1 MKKIYFILLGLISAV
16 SGVFGAGSENWVDP
30 AGLTHKFK
38 YEGPWYQDGMA
49 KIPTNQYWGY
59 TDINESPG
67 SSLTK
72 RVIKTKD
79 GTEAKRI
86 YGDMD
91 IIGATISIPIQ
102 TSAWGQTGYKYWPAV
117 RSMDF
122 INEIYYGTLTKITRV
137 NDIPSHYSE
146 NSAISTFDFS
156 SKPTR
161 LEREELDGSKV
172 IFARLY
178 WAGGISAPWNS
189 SGWLNY
195 YPKNSS
201 EFYNYY
207 YNEFKGFN
215 TIKFGTPDGGYHNL
229 TADKNDVFWY
239 GSFIYGKNGT
249 IGGMYFMY
257 QASVDVTSL
266 VQNSLKK
273 NQRTFSAGNIK
284 ATTSVPKLISMYRD
298 GSWSWYRSSLAPHY
312 GGWALVIVYDFG
324 KDASREIKPKSV
336 NVYDGLRILDPRS
349 PQLPQGQQNGNL
361 KQKKLQLEFSGFYT
375 PPSGEVKS
383 TLAFLSFGGKKEVGD
398 ISVGYPKSDKLEIW
412 KGNDTIGNWLTVA
425 SNDKDNGTSPNPE
438 GNQFNS
444 SITKFDKEINPG
456 KTYNNQMDLDV
467 FDVTGKIINAQT
479 KAWVRLI
486 AESEYHGGSV
496 YAERANVGLV
506 AFSTELYSPE
516 VCYEETLFTKG
527 KDAPD
532 SEFREVST
540 NENSYTKVQ
549 KDSILRAQIAIKNKG
564 NESAQKLTLTSSLEQ
579 KGSEY
584 KPNTTYIVTSEPITT
599 TTFKVGPHNPDNTAF
614 QTSSKNLLTFALGSG
629 AGHIGSANQGGTI
642 DKTNQAFIQYD
653 ATLKQIK
660 KFQANIYRASFT
672 NTALNL
678 SFEGEIKRCDN
689 KEYYLSV
696 IDVPNVNNF
705 RAVNKNFTKDGDS
718 QNLYTQIANRKF
730 DIKIAHFGKETASGN
745 QLSKTNID
753 TTVGVDIVTTCAA
766 GGVSVTQPMQVEF
779 KKGENGKSIVELKDV
794 LIEKAYSNL
803 YVRLSFKDPISNQIK
818 TSCASDT
825 FTVRPKEFKI
835 YDTSSKNIVNNL
847 TLIGGRKYPNFSA
860 LATNDTGKQA
870 GGYTTI
876 LPDSTGTSYAR
887 FEPTIPP
894 TCTAVTSLPITWFM
908 TKFTDGVAKLERY
921 HEGATAIKDNRDF
934 VYNEVGNAKLV
945 ILDNKWTTASNDQAN
960 SDCIA
965 NSHSNTESNGKVGC
979 DIRSEFE
986 FKFDPQDIHV
996 DSLRISGFNGGPMSY
1011 MSNDI
1016 AMPAIATFN
1025 VQARLGDAS
1034 RTIARMYTAGCY
1046 SKDTQFTMGVDTGIA
1061 DLNDRN
1067 NVKTPL
1073 PAAANARILFFNDV
1087 NNPQVVKRD
1096 NTNNNSGVYNVP
1108 SNAFTNGQLIDG
1120 QVRFNFARV
1129 VTEPINPFTVNSNI
1143 FTFTNVKEQ
1152 ANTSAVPNTY
1162 VKPLAANETATQF
1175 YYGIVYAPYY
1185 EGPRRG
1191 FNANVYFGVYCNAC
1205 DKTTYTLANGQTLP
1219 SVTNWFTNDSHAD
1232 NTYGQVNAYVQSSGA
1247 GTVTITPQA
1256 IANGVQVLTLSD
1268 TQAELVDIDMQ
1279 ASSWLI
1285 YNKTDPAAMVNRFQ
1299 VNFFDRPRWG
1309 GQALGQKGNNL
1320 NGPGN
1325 VLDTEDGSLN
1335 YSIKTNKRSDW

>member
-1 MKKIYFILLGLISAV
+1 MKNIKFALIALMTLSSGLFAFEHDGLEHPIVWKQTGATNDI
-16 SGVFGAGSENWVDP
+16 GV
-30 AGLTHKFK
+30 
-38 YEGPWYQDGMA
+38 
-49 KIPTNQYWGY
+49 Y
-59 TDINESPG
+59 TDIKEGMVRRSIVG
-67 SSLTK
+67 
-72 RVIKTKD
+72 KD
-79 GTEAKRI
+79 NKEIKRI

-91 IIGATISIPIQ
+91 IIGATISVP
-102 TSAWGQTGYKYWPAV
+102 TNGGYNYVPVTGTLWK
-117 RSMDF
+117 
-122 INEIYYGTLTKITRV
+122 GTLTNIKGIDDANYRSQCTQWDR
-137 NDIPSHYSE
+137 NNGKCTLDYF
-146 NSAISTFDFS
+146 NSSYSTFDFS
-156 SKPTR
+156 NKPTE
-161 LEREELDGSKV
+161 LERNHIDGSKV
-172 IFARLY
+172 IYARLY
-178 WAGGISAPWNS
+178 WAGGLSNPWNDHPAS
-189 SGWLNY
+189 NVAGLRNKYLNGISG
-195 YPKNSS
+195 
-201 EFYNYY
+201 
-207 YNEFKGFN
+207 FKHVR
-215 TIKFGTPDGGYHNL
+215 FGTPDGKMHRL
-229 TADKNDVFWY
+229 TANPGDVYWWGAYAWY
-239 GSFIYGKNGT
+239 NTAYQ
-249 IGGMYFMY
+249 GGMYFMY
-257 QASVDVTSL
+257 QASVDVTDLVKASL
-266 VQNSLKK
+266 TKDK
-273 NQRTFSAGNIK
+273 RTFSAGGIR
-284 ATTSVPKLISMYRD
+284 TSSSLDDNNWMSMYRD
-298 GSWSWYRSSLAPHY
+298 GDFKSSRAYLPPHY
-312 GGWALVIVYDFG
+312 GGWALLIVYDFG
-324 KDASREIKPKSV
+324 EDESENIKPKSV
-336 NVYDGLRILDPRS
+336 NIYDGLRVLDPSVRTKPGS
-349 PQLPQGQQNGNL
+349 VSRNL
-361 KQKKLQLEFSGFYT
+361 ELKFEGFYT
-375 PPSGEVKS
+375 PPSGNVNS
-383 TLAFLSFGGKKEVGD
+383 TLAVMSFGGKYETGSED
-398 ISVGYPKSDKLEIW
+398 IQVWDKNNRRYES
-412 KGNDTIGNWLTVA
+412 VA
-425 SNDKDNGTSPNPE
+425 SGQNASGK
-438 GNQFNS
+438 QFNS
-444 SITKFDKEINPG
+444 TITKFGSNINSG

-467 FDVTGKIINAQT
+467 FDISGKIGNAQT
-479 KAWVRLI
+479 DAWINLI
-486 AESEYHGGSV
+486 ATSEWVGGILYS
-496 YAERANVGLV
+496 ERANVGLV

-540 NENSYTKVQ
+540 NKNSYTKVE

-599 TTFKVGPHNPDNTAF
+599 TRFKVGPHNPDNTAF

-629 AGHIGSANQGGTI
+629 AGPIGSANQGGTI

-653 ATLKQIK
+653 ATLKQIE

-678 SFEGEIKRCDN
+678 SFEGKIKRCDN

-696 IDVPNVNNF
+696 IDVPDVNNF

-766 GGVSVTQPMQVEF
+766 GGVSVTQPMKVEF

-847 TLIGGRKYPNFSA
+847 NLIGGRKYPNFSA

-870 GGYTTI
+870 GGYTTM

-921 HEGATAIKDNRDF
+921 KEGATAITDNRDF

-979 DIRSEFE
+979 NIRSEFD
-986 FKFDPQDIHV
+986 FTFDPQDIHI

-1011 MSNDI
+1011 TSNDI

-1108 SNAFTNGQLIDG
+1108 SNAFTNGQLIGG
-1120 QVRFNFARV
+1120 QVKFNFARV

-1152 ANTSAVPNTY
+1152 VNTAVVPNTY

-1205 DKTTYTLANGQTLP
+1205 DKTIYTLANGQTLP

-1285 YNKTDPAAMVNRFQ
+1285 YNKTDPAATVNRFQ

>member
-1 MKKIYFILLGLISAV
+1 MKNIKFALIALIALSSGLFAFEHDGLDHPIVWKQTGATNDI
-16 SGVFGAGSENWVDP
+16 GV
-30 AGLTHKFK
+30 
-38 YEGPWYQDGMA
+38 
-49 KIPTNQYWGY
+49 Y
-59 TDINESPG
+59 TDIKEG
-67 SSLTK
+67 MK
-72 RVIKTKD
+72 RRSIVGKD
-79 GTEAKRI
+79 GKEMKRI

-91 IIGATISIPIQ
+91 IIGATISVP
-102 TSAWGQTGYKYWPAV
+102 TNGGYNYVPVTGTLWK
-117 RSMDF
+117 
-122 INEIYYGTLTKITRV
+122 GTLTNIKGIDDANYRSQCTQWDR
-137 NDIPSHYSE
+137 NNGKCTLDYF
-146 NSAISTFDFS
+146 NSSYSTFDFS
-156 SKPTR
+156 NKPTE
-161 LEREELDGSKV
+161 LERNHIDGSKV
-172 IFARLY
+172 IYARLY
-178 WAGGISAPWNS
+178 WAGGLSNPWNDHPAS
-189 SGWLNY
+189 NVAGLRNKYLNGISG
-195 YPKNSS
+195 
-201 EFYNYY
+201 
-207 YNEFKGFN
+207 FKHVR
-215 TIKFGTPDGGYHNL
+215 FGTPDGKMHRL
-229 TADKNDVFWY
+229 TANPGDVYWWGAYAWY
-239 GSFIYGKNGT
+239 NTAYQ
-249 IGGMYFMY
+249 GGMYFMY
-257 QASVDVTSL
+257 QASVDVTDLVKASL
-266 VQNSLKK
+266 TKDK
-273 NQRTFSAGNIK
+273 RTFSAGGIR
-284 ATTSVPKLISMYRD
+284 TSSSLDDNNWMSMYRD
-298 GSWSWYRSSLAPHY
+298 GDFKSSRYYLPPHY
-312 GGWALVIVYDFG
+312 GGWALLIVYDFG
-324 KDASREIKPKSV
+324 EDESENIKPKSV
-336 NVYDGLRILDPRS
+336 NIYDGLRVLDPSVRTNPGS
-349 PQLPQGQQNGNL
+349 VSKNL
-361 KQKKLQLEFSGFYT
+361 ELKFEGFYT
-375 PPSGEVKS
+375 PPSGNVNS
-383 TLAFLSFGGKKEVGD
+383 TLAVMSFGGKYETGSED
-398 ISVGYPKSDKLEIW
+398 IQVWDKNNRRYES
-412 KGNDTIGNWLTVA
+412 VA
-425 SNDKDNGTSPNPE
+425 SGQNASGK
-438 GNQFNS
+438 QFNS
-444 SITKFDKEINPG
+444 TITKFGSNINSG

-467 FDVTGKIINAQT
+467 FDISGKIGNAQT
-479 KAWVRLI
+479 DAWINLI
-486 AESEYHGGSV
+486 AKSEWNSGILYS
-496 YAERANVGLV
+496 ERANVGLV

-532 SEFREVST
+532 SDFREVST
-540 NENSYTKVQ
+540 NKNSYTKVE

-599 TTFKVGPHNPDNTAF
+599 TKFKVGPHNPDNTAF

-653 ATLKQIK
+653 ATLKQIE

-678 SFEGEIKRCDN
+678 SFEGKIKRCDN

-696 IDVPNVNNF
+696 IDVPDVNNF

-718 QNLYTQIANRKF
+718 QNLYTQIAKRPF
-730 DIKIAHFGKETASGN
+730 DIKIAHFGKETGTGN

-753 TTVGVDIVTTCAA
+753 MTVGVDIVTTCAA
-766 GGVSVTQPMQVEF
+766 GGVSVLKPMQVEF

-847 TLIGGRKYPNFSA
+847 NLIGGRKYPNYSA

-870 GGYTTI
+870 GGYTTM
-876 LPDSTGTSYAR
+876 LPDSTGESQVK

-894 TCTAVTSLPITWFM
+894 TCTAVTSLPTTWFIA
-908 TKFTDGVAKLERY
+908 KFTDGVAKLERY
-921 HEGATAIKDNRDF
+921 QEGATAITDNRDF

-945 ILDNKWTTASNDQAN
+945 IFDNKWTTASNDQAN

-986 FKFDPQDIHV
+986 FTFDPQDIHI

-1108 SNAFTNGQLIDG
+1108 SNAFTNGQLIGG
-1120 QVRFNFARV
+1120 QVKFNFARV
-1129 VTEPINPFTVNSNI
+1129 VTDPINPFTVNSNI

-1152 ANTSAVPNTY
+1152 VNTAAVPNTY

-1175 YYGIVYAPYY
+1175 YYGMVYAPYY

-1219 SVTNWFTNDSHAD
+1219 SVTNWFTNESHID

-1256 IANGVQVLTLSD
+1256 IVNGVQVLTLSD

-1285 YNKTDPAAMVNRFQ
+1285 YNKTDPAATVNRFQ

-1309 GQALGQKGNNL
+1309 GQALGQEGNNL

>member
-1 MKKIYFILLGLISAV
+1 MKNIKFALIALVTLSSGLFAFEHDGLDHPIVWKQTGATNDI
-16 SGVFGAGSENWVDP
+16 GV
-30 AGLTHKFK
+30 
-38 YEGPWYQDGMA
+38 
-49 KIPTNQYWGY
+49 Y
-59 TDINESPG
+59 TDIKEGMVRRSIVG
-67 SSLTK
+67 
-72 RVIKTKD
+72 KD
-79 GTEAKRI
+79 GKELKRI

-91 IIGATISIPIQ
+91 IIGATISVP
-102 TSAWGQTGYKYWPAV
+102 TNGGYNYVPVTGTLWK
-117 RSMDF
+117 
-122 INEIYYGTLTKITRV
+122 GTLTNIKGIDDANYRSQCTQWDR
-137 NDIPSHYSE
+137 NNGKCTLDYF
-146 NSAISTFDFS
+146 NSSYSTFDFS
-156 SKPTR
+156 NKPTE
-161 LEREELDGSKV
+161 LERNHIDGSKV
-172 IFARLY
+172 IYARLY
-178 WAGGISAPWNS
+178 WAGGLSNPWNDHPAS
-189 SGWLNY
+189 NVAGLRNKYLNGISG
-195 YPKNSS
+195 
-201 EFYNYY
+201 
-207 YNEFKGFN
+207 FKHVR
-215 TIKFGTPDGGYHNL
+215 FGTPDGKMHRL
-229 TADKNDVFWY
+229 TANPGDVYWWGAYAWY
-239 GSFIYGKNGT
+239 NTAYQ
-249 IGGMYFMY
+249 GGMYFMY
-257 QASVDVTSL
+257 QASVDVTDLVKASL
-266 VQNSLKK
+266 TKDK
-273 NQRTFSAGNIK
+273 RTFSAGGIR
-284 ATTSVPKLISMYRD
+284 TSSSLDGNNWMSMYRD
-298 GSWSWYRSSLAPHY
+298 GDFKSSRYYLPPHY
-312 GGWALVIVYDFG
+312 GGWALLIVYDFG
-324 KDASREIKPKSV
+324 EDESENIKPKSV
-336 NVYDGLRILDPRS
+336 NIYDGLRVLDPSVRTNPGS
-349 PQLPQGQQNGNL
+349 VSKNL
-361 KQKKLQLEFSGFYT
+361 ELKFEGFYT
-375 PPSGEVKS
+375 PPSGNVNS
-383 TLAFLSFGGKKEVGD
+383 TLAVMSFGGKYETGSED
-398 ISVGYPKSDKLEIW
+398 IQVWDKNNRRYES
-412 KGNDTIGNWLTVA
+412 VA
-425 SNDKDNGTSPNPE
+425 SGQNGS
-438 GNQFNS
+438 GKQFNS
-444 SITKFDKEINPG
+444 TITKFGSNINSG

-467 FDVTGKIINAQT
+467 FDISGKIGNAQT
-479 KAWVRLI
+479 DAWINLI
-486 AESEYHGGSV
+486 AKSEWVSGILYS
-496 YAERANVGLV
+496 ERANVGLV

-532 SEFREVST
+532 SEFTEVST
-540 NENSYTKVQ
+540 NKNSYTKVE
-549 KDSILRAQIAIKNKG
+549 KDSILRAQIAIKNRG

-599 TTFKVGPHNPDNTAF
+599 TKFKVGPHNPDNTAF

-653 ATLKQIK
+653 ATLKQIE

-678 SFEGEIKRCDN
+678 SFEGKIKRCDN

-696 IDVPNVNNF
+696 IDVPDVNNF
-705 RAVNKNFTKDGDS
+705 RAV
-718 QNLYTQIANRKF
+718 
-730 DIKIAHFGKETASGN
+730 
-745 QLSKTNID
+745 
-753 TTVGVDIVTTCAA
+753 IVTTCAA
-766 GGVSVTQPMQVEF
+766 GGVSVLKPMQVEF

-835 YDTSSKNIVNNL
+835 YDASSKNIVNNL
-847 TLIGGRKYPNFSA
+847 NLIGGRKYPNFGT

-870 GGYTTI
+870 GGYTTM

-894 TCTAVTSLPITWFM
+894 TCTAVTSLPVTWFM
-908 TKFTDGVAKLERY
+908 AKFTDGVAKLERY
-921 HEGATAIKDNRDF
+921 QEGATAITDNRDF

-945 ILDNKWTTASNDQAN
+945 IFDNKWTTASNDQAN

-979 DIRSEFE
+979 NIRSEFD
-986 FKFDPQDIHV
+986 FTFDPQDIHI

-1073 PAAANARILFFNDV
+1073 PAATNARILFFNDV

-1108 SNAFTNGQLIDG
+1108 SNAFTNGQLING
-1120 QVRFNFARV
+1120 QVKFNFARV

-1143 FTFTNVKEQ
+1143 FTFTNVREQ
-1152 ANTSAVPNTY
+1152 ANTAAVPNTY
-1162 VKPLAANETATQF
+1162 VKPLTANETVTQF
-1175 YYGIVYAPYY
+1175 YYGMVYAPYY

-1205 DKTTYTLANGQTLP
+1205 DKATYALANGQTLP
-1219 SVTNWFTNDSHAD
+1219 SVTNWFTNESHID

-1247 GTVTITPQA
+1247 GTVTITPQN
-1256 IANGVQVLTLSD
+1256 IVNGVQVLTLSN

-1285 YNKTDPAAMVNRFQ
+1285 YNKTDPAATVNRFQ

-1309 GQALGQKGNNL
+1309 GQALGQKGDNL

>member
-1 MKKIYFILLGLISAV
+1 MKNIKFALIALIALSSGLFAFEHDGLDHPIVWKQTGATNDI
-16 SGVFGAGSENWVDP
+16 GV
-30 AGLTHKFK
+30 
-38 YEGPWYQDGMA
+38 
-49 KIPTNQYWGY
+49 Y
-59 TDINESPG
+59 TDIKEG
-67 SSLTK
+67 MK
-72 RVIKTKD
+72 RRSIVGKD
-79 GTEAKRI
+79 GKEMKRI

-91 IIGATISIPIQ
+91 IIGATISVP
-102 TSAWGQTGYKYWPAV
+102 TNGGYNYVPVTGTLWK
-117 RSMDF
+117 
-122 INEIYYGTLTKITRV
+122 GTLTNIKGIDDANYRSQCTQWDR
-137 NDIPSHYSE
+137 NNGKCTLDYF
-146 NSAISTFDFS
+146 NSSYSTFDFS
-156 SKPTR
+156 NKPTE
-161 LEREELDGSKV
+161 LERNHIDGSKV
-172 IFARLY
+172 IYARLY
-178 WAGGISAPWNS
+178 WAGGLSNPWNDHPAS
-189 SGWLNY
+189 NVAGLRNKYLNGISG
-195 YPKNSS
+195 
-201 EFYNYY
+201 
-207 YNEFKGFN
+207 FKHVR
-215 TIKFGTPDGGYHNL
+215 FGTPDGKMHRL
-229 TADKNDVFWY
+229 TANPGDVYWWGAYAWY
-239 GSFIYGKNGT
+239 NTAYQ
-249 IGGMYFMY
+249 GGMYFMY
-257 QASVDVTSL
+257 QASVDVTDLVKASL
-266 VQNSLKK
+266 TKDK
-273 NQRTFSAGNIK
+273 RTFSAGGIR
-284 ATTSVPKLISMYRD
+284 TSSSLDDNNWMSMYRD
-298 GSWSWYRSSLAPHY
+298 GDFKSSRYYLPPHY
-312 GGWALVIVYDFG
+312 GGWALLIVYDFG
-324 KDASREIKPKSV
+324 EDESENIKPKSV
-336 NVYDGLRILDPRS
+336 NIYDGLRVLDPSVRTNPGS
-349 PQLPQGQQNGNL
+349 VSKNL
-361 KQKKLQLEFSGFYT
+361 ELKFEGFYT
-375 PPSGEVKS
+375 PPSGNVNS
-383 TLAFLSFGGKKEVGD
+383 TLAVMSFGGKYETGSED
-398 ISVGYPKSDKLEIW
+398 IQVWDKNNRRYES
-412 KGNDTIGNWLTVA
+412 VA
-425 SNDKDNGTSPNPE
+425 SGQNASGK
-438 GNQFNS
+438 QFNS
-444 SITKFDKEINPG
+444 TITKFGSNINSG

-467 FDVTGKIINAQT
+467 FDISGKIGNAQT
-479 KAWVRLI
+479 DAWINLI
-486 AESEYHGGSV
+486 AKSEWNSGILYS
-496 YAERANVGLV
+496 ERANVGLV

-532 SEFREVST
+532 SDFREVST
-540 NENSYTKVQ
+540 NKNSYTKVE

-599 TTFKVGPHNPDNTAF
+599 TKFKVGPHNPDNTAF

-653 ATLKQIK
+653 ATLKQIE

-678 SFEGEIKRCDN
+678 SFEGKIKRCDN

-696 IDVPNVNNF
+696 IDVPDVNNF

-718 QNLYTQIANRKF
+718 QNLYTQIAKRPF
-730 DIKIAHFGKETASGN
+730 DIKIAHFGKETGTGN

-753 TTVGVDIVTTCAA
+753 MTVGVDIVTTCAA
-766 GGVSVTQPMQVEF
+766 GGVSVLKPMQVEF

-847 TLIGGRKYPNFSA
+847 NLIGGRKYPNYSA

-870 GGYTTI
+870 GGYTTM
-876 LPDSTGTSYAR
+876 LPDSTGESQVK

-894 TCTAVTSLPITWFM
+894 TCTAVTSLPTTWFIA
-908 TKFTDGVAKLERY
+908 KFTDGVAKLERY
-921 HEGATAIKDNRDF
+921 QEGATAITDNRDF

-945 ILDNKWTTASNDQAN
+945 IFDNKWTTASNDQAN

-986 FKFDPQDIHV
+986 FTFDPQDIHI

-1108 SNAFTNGQLIDG
+1108 SNAFTNGQLIGG
-1120 QVRFNFARV
+1120 QVKFNFARV
-1129 VTEPINPFTVNSNI
+1129 VTDPINPFTVNSNI

-1152 ANTSAVPNTY
+1152 VNTAAVPNTY

-1175 YYGIVYAPYY
+1175 YYGMVYAPYY

-1219 SVTNWFTNDSHAD
+1219 SVTNWFTNESHID

-1256 IANGVQVLTLSD
+1256 IVNGVQVLTLSD

-1285 YNKTDPAAMVNRFQ
+1285 YNKTDPAATVNRVQ

-1309 GQALGQKGNNL
+1309 GQALGQKGGNL
-1320 NGPGN
+1320 NSPGN

>member
-1 MKKIYFILLGLISAV
+1 MKNIKFALIALVTLSSGLFAFEHDGLEHPIVWKQTGATNDI
-16 SGVFGAGSENWVDP
+16 GV
-30 AGLTHKFK
+30 
-38 YEGPWYQDGMA
+38 
-49 KIPTNQYWGY
+49 Y
-59 TDINESPG
+59 TDIKEGMVRRSIVG
-67 SSLTK
+67 
-72 RVIKTKD
+72 KD
-79 GTEAKRI
+79 GKEMKRI

-91 IIGATISIPIQ
+91 IIGATISVP
-102 TSAWGQTGYKYWPAV
+102 TNGGYNYVPVTGTLWK
-117 RSMDF
+117 
-122 INEIYYGTLTKITRV
+122 GTLTNIKGIDDANYRSQCTQWDR
-137 NDIPSHYSE
+137 NNGKCTLDYF
-146 NSAISTFDFS
+146 NSSYSTFDFS
-156 SKPTR
+156 NKPTE
-161 LEREELDGSKV
+161 LERNHIDGSKV
-172 IFARLY
+172 IYARLY
-178 WAGGISAPWNS
+178 WAGGLSNPWNDHPAS
-189 SGWLNY
+189 NVAGLRNKYLNGISG
-195 YPKNSS
+195 
-201 EFYNYY
+201 
-207 YNEFKGFN
+207 FKYVR
-215 TIKFGTPDGGYHNL
+215 FGTPDGKMHRL
-229 TADKNDVFWY
+229 TANPGDVYWWGAYAWY
-239 GSFIYGKNGT
+239 NTAYQ
-249 IGGMYFMY
+249 GGMYFMY
-257 QASVDVTSL
+257 QASVDVTDLVKASL
-266 VQNSLKK
+266 TKDK
-273 NQRTFSAGNIK
+273 RTFSAGGIR
-284 ATTSVPKLISMYRD
+284 TSSSLDDNNWMSMYRD
-298 GSWSWYRSSLAPHY
+298 GDFKSSRYYLPPHY
-312 GGWALVIVYDFG
+312 GGWALLIVYDFG
-324 KDASREIKPKSV
+324 EDESENIKPKSV
-336 NVYDGLRILDPRS
+336 NIYDGLRVLDPSVRTNPGS
-349 PQLPQGQQNGNL
+349 VSKNL
-361 KQKKLQLEFSGFYT
+361 ELKFEGFYT
-375 PPSGEVKS
+375 PPSGNVNS
-383 TLAFLSFGGKKEVGD
+383 TLAVMSFGGKYETGSED
-398 ISVGYPKSDKLEIW
+398 IQVWDKNNRRYESVTSGQ
-412 KGNDTIGNWLTVA
+412 
-425 SNDKDNGTSPNPE
+425 NGS
-438 GNQFNS
+438 GKQFNS
-444 SITKFDKEINPG
+444 TITKFGSNINSG

-467 FDVTGKIINAQT
+467 FDISGKIGNAQT
-479 KAWVRLI
+479 DAWINLI
-486 AESEYHGGSV
+486 AKSEWNSGILYS
-496 YAERANVGLV
+496 ERANVGLV

-540 NENSYTKVQ
+540 NKNSYTKVE

-599 TTFKVGPHNPDNTAF
+599 TKFKVGPHNPDNTAF

-642 DKTNQAFIQYD
+642 DQTNQAFIQYD
-653 ATLKQIK
+653 ATLKQIE

-678 SFEGEIKRCDN
+678 SFEGKIKRCDN

-696 IDVPNVNNF
+696 IDVPDVNNF

-847 TLIGGRKYPNFSA
+847 NLIGGRKYPNFSA

-870 GGYTTI
+870 GGYTTM

-921 HEGATAIKDNRDF
+921 QEGATAIKDNRDF

-979 DIRSEFE
+979 NIRSEFD
-986 FKFDPQDIHV
+986 FTFDPQDIHI

-1073 PAAANARILFFNDV
+1073 PAAANARILFFNDGD
-1087 NNPQVVKRD
+1087 NPQVVKRD
-1096 NTNNNSGVYNVP
+1096 GANNNSGVYNVP
-1108 SNAFTNGQLIDG
+1108 SNAFTNGQLIGG
-1120 QVRFNFARV
+1120 QVKFNFARV
-1129 VTEPINPFTVNSNI
+1129 VTDPINPFTVNSNI
-1143 FTFTNVKEQ
+1143 FTFTNVREQ
-1152 ANTSAVPNTY
+1152 VNTAAVPNTY

-1175 YYGIVYAPYY
+1175 YYGMVYAPYY

-1205 DKTTYTLANGQTLP
+1205 DKTIYTLANGQTLP
-1219 SVTNWFTNDSHAD
+1219 SVTNWFTNESHID

-1247 GTVTITPQA
+1247 GTVTITPQT
-1256 IANGVQVLTLSD
+1256 IANGVQILTLSD

-1285 YNKTDPAAMVNRFQ
+1285 YNKTNAAATVNRFQ

>member
-1 MKKIYFILLGLISAV
+1 MKNIKFALIALVALSSGLFAFEHDGLDHPIIWKQTGATNDI
-16 SGVFGAGSENWVDP
+16 GV
-30 AGLTHKFK
+30 
-38 YEGPWYQDGMA
+38 
-49 KIPTNQYWGY
+49 Y
-59 TDINESPG
+59 TDIKEGMVRRPIIG
-67 SSLTK
+67 
-72 RVIKTKD
+72 KD
-79 GTEAKRI
+79 GKELKRI

-91 IIGATISIPIQ
+91 IIGATISVP
-102 TSAWGQTGYKYWPAV
+102 TNGGYNYVPVTGTLWK
-117 RSMDF
+117 
-122 INEIYYGTLTKITRV
+122 GTLTNIKGIDDANYRSQCTQWDR
-137 NDIPSHYSE
+137 NNGKCTLDYF
-146 NSAISTFDFS
+146 NSSYSTFDFS
-156 SKPTR
+156 NKPTE
-161 LEREELDGSKV
+161 LERNHIDGSKV
-172 IFARLY
+172 IYARLY
-178 WAGGISAPWNS
+178 WAGGLSNPWNDHPAS
-189 SGWLNY
+189 NVDGLRNKYFANISG
-195 YPKNSS
+195 
-201 EFYNYY
+201 
-207 YNEFKGFN
+207 FKHVR
-215 TIKFGTPDGGYHNL
+215 FGTPDGKMHRL
-229 TADKNDVFWY
+229 TANPGDVYWWGAYAWY
-239 GSFIYGKNGT
+239 NTAYQ
-249 IGGMYFMY
+249 GGMYFMY
-257 QASVDVTSL
+257 QASVDVTDLVKASL
-266 VQNSLKK
+266 TKDR
-273 NQRTFSAGNIK
+273 RTFSAGGIR
-284 ATTSVPKLISMYRD
+284 TSSSLDDNNWMSMYRD
-298 GSWSWYRSSLAPHY
+298 GDFKSSRAYLPPHY
-312 GGWALVIVYDFG
+312 GGWALLIVYDFG
-324 KDASREIKPKSV
+324 EDESENIKPKSV
-336 NVYDGLRILDPRS
+336 NIYDGLRVLDPSVRTKPGS
-349 PQLPQGQQNGNL
+349 VSRNL
-361 KQKKLQLEFSGFYT
+361 ELKFEGFYT
-375 PPSGEVKS
+375 PPSGNVNS
-383 TLAFLSFGGKKEVGD
+383 TLAVMSFGGKYETGSED
-398 ISVGYPKSDKLEIW
+398 IQVWDKNNRRYES
-412 KGNDTIGNWLTVA
+412 VA
-425 SNDKDNGTSPNPE
+425 SGQNASGK
-438 GNQFNS
+438 QFNS
-444 SITKFDKEINPG
+444 TITKFGSNINSG

-467 FDVTGKIINAQT
+467 FDISGKIGNAQT
-479 KAWVRLI
+479 DAWINLI
-486 AESEYHGGSV
+486 ATSEWVGGILYS
-496 YAERANVGLV
+496 ERANVGLV

-549 KDSILRAQIAIKNKG
+549 KDSILRAQITIKNRG

-584 KPNTTYIVTSEPITT
+584 RPNTTYIVTSEPITT

-614 QTSSKNLLTFALGSG
+614 QSSSKNLLTFALGSG

-678 SFEGEIKRCDN
+678 SFEGKIKRCDN

-979 DIRSEFE
+979 NIRSEFD
-986 FKFDPQDIHV
+986 FTFDPQDIHI

-1016 AMPAIATFN
+1016 SMPAIATFN

-1152 ANTSAVPNTY
+1152 ANTAAVPNTY

-1247 GTVTITPQA
+1247 GTVTITPQT

-1285 YNKTDPAAMVNRFQ
+1285 YNKTDPAATVNRFQ

>member
-1 MKKIYFILLGLISAV
+1 MKNIKFALIALVALSSGLFAFEHDGLDHPIIWKQTGATNDI
-16 SGVFGAGSENWVDP
+16 GV
-30 AGLTHKFK
+30 
-38 YEGPWYQDGMA
+38 
-49 KIPTNQYWGY
+49 Y
-59 TDINESPG
+59 TDIKEGMVRRPIIG
-67 SSLTK
+67 
-72 RVIKTKD
+72 KD
-79 GTEAKRI
+79 GKELKRI

-91 IIGATISIPIQ
+91 IIGATISVP
-102 TSAWGQTGYKYWPAV
+102 TNGGYNYVPVTGTLWK
-117 RSMDF
+117 
-122 INEIYYGTLTKITRV
+122 GTLTNIKGIDDANYRSQCTQWDR
-137 NDIPSHYSE
+137 NNGKCTLDYF
-146 NSAISTFDFS
+146 NSSYSTFDFS
-156 SKPTR
+156 NKSTE
-161 LEREELDGSKV
+161 LERNHIDGSKV
-172 IFARLY
+172 IYARLY
-178 WAGGISAPWNS
+178 WAGGLSNPWNDHPAS
-189 SGWLNY
+189 NVAGLRNKYLNGISG
-195 YPKNSS
+195 
-201 EFYNYY
+201 
-207 YNEFKGFN
+207 FKHVR
-215 TIKFGTPDGGYHNL
+215 FGTPDGKMHRL
-229 TADKNDVFWY
+229 TANPGDVYWWGAYAWY
-239 GSFIYGKNGT
+239 NTAYQ
-249 IGGMYFMY
+249 GGMYFMY
-257 QASVDVTSL
+257 QASVDVTDLVKASL
-266 VQNSLKK
+266 TKDR
-273 NQRTFSAGNIK
+273 RTFSAGGIR
-284 ATTSVPKLISMYRD
+284 TSSSLDDNNWMSMYRD
-298 GSWSWYRSSLAPHY
+298 GDFKSSRAYLPPHY
-312 GGWALVIVYDFG
+312 GGWALLIVYDFG
-324 KDASREIKPKSV
+324 EDESENIKPKSV
-336 NVYDGLRILDPRS
+336 NIYDGLRVLDPSVRTKPGS
-349 PQLPQGQQNGNL
+349 VSRNL
-361 KQKKLQLEFSGFYT
+361 ELKFEGFYT
-375 PPSGEVKS
+375 PPSGNVNS
-383 TLAFLSFGGKKEVGD
+383 TLAVMSFGGKYETGSED
-398 ISVGYPKSDKLEIW
+398 IQVWDKNNRRYES
-412 KGNDTIGNWLTVA
+412 VA
-425 SNDKDNGTSPNPE
+425 SGQNASGK
-438 GNQFNS
+438 QFNS
-444 SITKFDKEINPG
+444 TITKFGSNINSG

-467 FDVTGKIINAQT
+467 FDISGKIGNAQT
-479 KAWVRLI
+479 DAWINLI
-486 AESEYHGGSV
+486 ATSEWVGGILYS
-496 YAERANVGLV
+496 ERANVGLV

-527 KDAPD
+527 KDTPD

-540 NENSYTKVQ
+540 NKNSYTKVE
-549 KDSILRAQIAIKNKG
+549 KDSILRAQIAIKNRG

-599 TTFKVGPHNPDNTAF
+599 TKFKVGPHNPDNTAF

-653 ATLKQIK
+653 ATLKQIE

-678 SFEGEIKRCDN
+678 SFEGKIKRCDN

-696 IDVPNVNNF
+696 IDVPDVNNF

-745 QLSKTNID
+745 QLSKINID

-870 GGYTTI
+870 GGYTTM
-876 LPDSTGTSYAR
+876 LPDSTGESQVK

-894 TCTAVTSLPITWFM
+894 TCTAVTSLPTTWFIA
-908 TKFTDGVAKLERY
+908 KFTDGVAKLERY
-921 HEGATAIKDNRDF
+921 QEGATTITDNRDF

-965 NSHSNTESNGKVGC
+965 NSNSNTESNGKVGC
-979 DIRSEFE
+979 NIRSEFD
-986 FKFDPQDIHV
+986 FTFDPQDIHI

-1152 ANTSAVPNTY
+1152 ANTATVPNTY

-1256 IANGVQVLTLSD
+1256 IVNGVQVLTLSD

-1285 YNKTDPAAMVNRFQ
+1285 YNKTDPAATVNRFQ

-1309 GQALGQKGNNL
+1309 GQALGQEGNNL